1 MPPKHE
7 LSKENDMTK
16 IHASL
21 AAAVLGVFV
30 AGSAFAQGAAGATTS
45 DDHMTTSDDHMST
58 GATSTGAMSS
68 GDHAGAMSTGAMSSG
83 DHAGAMSTGAMAS
96 DHKMMA
102 AHKTDKKMAA
112 KPHKTGAMTSGAMPT
127 GATSSPEH

>member
-1 MPPKHE
+1 
-7 LSKENDMTK
+7 MTK

-58 GATSTGAMSS
+58 SDDHMSTGAT
-68 GDHAGAMSTGAMSSG
+68 STGAMSSG

>member
-30 AGSAFAQGAAGATTS
+30 AGSALAQGAAGATTS
-45 DDHMTTSDDHMST
+45 DDHMTTSDDHMS
-58 GATSTGAMSS
+58 
-68 GDHAGAMSTGAMSSG
+68 AGAMSTGAMSSG
-83 DHAGAMSTGAMAS
+83 DHAGAMSTDAMAS

-102 AHKTDKKMAA
+102 AHKKTDKKMAA